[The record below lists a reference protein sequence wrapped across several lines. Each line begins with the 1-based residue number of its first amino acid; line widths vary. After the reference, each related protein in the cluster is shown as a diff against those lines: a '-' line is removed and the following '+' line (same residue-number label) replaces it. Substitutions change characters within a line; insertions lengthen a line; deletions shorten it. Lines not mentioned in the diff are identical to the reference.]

1 MMRQSEFKRKY
12 NPEMGKYT
20 KQHIWGEGIMDSVK
34 SFFKKPTPKPKP
46 PPKPPKKVTFEPS
59 SFADKKAGDKI
70 VKILSRE
77 NPPAS
82 KKTSRR
88 MTEKE
93 YKQYLE
99 NLRKLYNY

>member
-1 MMRQSEFKRKY
+1 MRQSEFKRKY
-12 NPEMGKYT
+12 DPEIGKYT

-34 SFFKKPTPKPKP
+34 SFFKPTPKPKP

-77 NPPAS
+77 NPPTN
-82 KKTSRR
+82 KKTSRK

-93 YKQYLE
+93 YDQYLE
-99 NLRKLYNY
+99 ILNKII